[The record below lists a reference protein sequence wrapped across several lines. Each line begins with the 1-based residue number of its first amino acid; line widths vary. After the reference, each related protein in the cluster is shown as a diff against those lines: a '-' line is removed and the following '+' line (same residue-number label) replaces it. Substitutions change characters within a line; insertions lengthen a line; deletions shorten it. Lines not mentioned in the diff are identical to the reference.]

1 MMIKTVNSCL
11 LIQNFFLR
19 LLFMNIYIVFVVL
32 SESDTEP
39 VPQKGGKRDTIVY
52 ANKKDAI
59 EAFKN
64 LLRDKVGVSID

>member
-1 MMIKTVNSCL
+1 
-11 LIQNFFLR
+11 
-19 LLFMNIYIVFVVL
+19 MNIYCVVL

-64 LLRDKVGVSID
+64 LLRDKVRVSID